1 MKGCYF
7 MTEAV
12 TLANESIRLAQ
23 EDYNITVFSDSSIT
37 PKPLNRICNLC
48 QQIVER
54 MLKALYLAL
63 GKEARHTHD
72 LGLLIAELEDN
83 GLVFK
88 DTLKDYADTL
98 TPFGVK
104 ARYPF
109 ELEID
114 EQDERLAISYMKTL
128 CKDINNKLEALNIEG
143 LSQIRLDN

>member
-1 MKGCYF
+1 

-54 MLKALYLAL
+54 MLKALYLAF

-88 DTLKDYADTL
+88 ETL